1 MKIPNQRPRV
11 WMILLNGKQ
20 ARCKVADQEAST
32 FFHDRLEVKNT
43 ALLVITKRYR
53 VRATTIEGQ
62 NALVYRCALRKFH
75 VTVGQNTHDQIAFC
89 AFHSFSV
96 EVQTNPGYIHA
107 THA

>member
-1 MKIPNQRPRV
+1 M
-11 WMILLNGKQ
+11 
-20 ARCKVADQEAST
+20 ADQEAST

-43 ALLVITKRYR
+43 VLLVITKRYR
-53 VRATTIEGQ
+53 VRATTIAGQ

-89 AFHSFSV
+89 TFHTFLV
-96 EVQTNPGYIHA
+96 EVQTNAGYIHA